1 MALIPSR
8 LAKFIAFEHQEA
20 HTVLISERDGH
31 RHFPI
36 QIGSIEAI
44 ALAQRIDDRPPM
56 GRPATH
62 DLLLNSA
69 TALGGKLREIRI
81 TDLKSGTFFAEL
93 VFETNDGEVV
103 VDSRPSDALVI
114 AAQERVDLMVEESVF
129 AAANR

>member
-1 MALIPSR
+1 MALIPAT

-20 HTVLISERDGH
+20 HTVLIAERDGH

-44 ALAQRIDDRPPM
+44 ALAQRIDDRPPL

-69 TALGGKLREIRI
+69 TALGGKLREVRV
-81 TDLKSGTFFAEL
+81 TDIKNGTFYAEL
-93 VFETNDGEVV
+93 VFETNDGEVS
-103 VDSRPSDALVI
+103 VDARPSDALVI
-114 AAQERVDLMVEESVF
+114 AAQERVDLFVEESVF
-129 AAANR
+129 TSAAR